1 MSVTIF
7 QRLNKWTSFY
17 ESGMIFMQLED
28 TLSYF
33 WKSYNQ

>member
-1 MSVTIF
+1 MSVTVF
-7 QRLNKWTSFY
+7 QCLNWCTSYY